1 MSNLLF
7 HNTPFFFPLFLFQYP
22 NYVSHFFPFQV
33 IFPIFILLFYL
44 LSCNKKVFFMQIFF
58 SLAIPLFSFSI
69 SFLLRYFVNFCF
81 SSLFSF
87 KFFYSLFYFFL
98 FSVFFLPFSVLNSFL
113 PFFLLPFEFSILFNF
128 FYLKYFPFYFLFFI
142 QSIYFFYNFPLVIFI
157 F

>member
-98 FSVFFLPFSVLNSFL
+98 FLFQFSIHFFHSF
-113 PFFLLPFEFSILFNF
+113 FFLLNFLSCLIFSI
-128 FYLKYFPFYFLFFI
+128 
-142 QSIYFFYNFPLVIFI
+142 
-157 F
+157 

>member
-98 FSVFFLPFSVLNSFL
+98 FLFQFSIHFFHSF
-113 PFFLLPFEFSILFNF
+113 FFLLNFLSCLIFSIWNIFLFTFYSLFNRF
-128 FYLKYFPFYFLFFI
+128 IFFI
-142 QSIYFFYNFPLVIFI
+142 TSL
-157 F
+157 